1 MTSFKSWTSGGGG
14 SSLFDLKGGVISSK
28 QSKPMDIRNY
38 IRADRFYTRSDIR
51 LKSNIEDL
59 TDDDLDK
66 LKKVVPKSYKF
77 QNGPEKHF
85 GFIAQEV
92 EKQFPH
98 LVSTDNEGMKSVNYL
113 EMIPLLLHKINDLER
128 KLEEI
133 KNNK

>member
-1 MTSFKSWTSGGGG
+1 
-14 SSLFDLKGGVISSK
+14 
-28 QSKPMDIRNY
+28 MDIRNY

-66 LKKVVPKSYKF
+66 LKNVVPKSYKF
-77 QNGPEKHF
+77 QNDHEKHF

>member
-1 MTSFKSWTSGGGG
+1 MTSFKSWSNNN
-14 SSLFDLKGGVISSK
+14 SLFELKGGVIASK

-51 LKSNIEDL
+51 LKSNIEEL

-66 LKKVVPKSYKF
+66 LKKLVPKSYNF
-77 QNGPEKHF
+77 QNDNEKHF
-85 GFIAQEV
+85 GFIAQDV
-92 EKQFPH
+92 EQQFPH